1 MTPHAQES
9 YFLD

>member
-1 MTPHAQES
+1 MTLHAQES